1 MPRITRHKRGQRGA
15 VLIWFALFLLI
26 TLGFVALGI
35 DIAKLAATRTQLQ
48 NAADAAALAGVSAI
62 NPATGTLQQD
72 LAISRA
78 QFTASQNKAFI
89 DAPQPVILAAGDV
102 EFPASNE
109 VRVTVR
115 REGANAM
122 VTTFAQVL
130 GLPSLEITATA
141 TAVADTAG
149 SAGCG
154 VVPLGVT
161 PQPGQSFQVGCS
173 PGYILKNGGGAGSNG
188 NYGPLDFPACTD
200 GPCAG
205 GSPQGASTFECLMKN
220 GYCCTISKDQ
230 TLSTEPGN
238 MSGPFRK
245 AIFARF
251 SADKDQREGICYSE
265 YRGTGQRVIIVPI
278 TTDAGPGR
286 TSVTVTSFGA
296 FFIKDRP
303 GNGSNSFLVGEF
315 IYAVV
320 PGGSGNGSGSGAVAF
335 SLRLIK

>member
-1 MPRITRHKRGQRGA
+1 MFRISQHKRGQRGA

-89 DAPQPVILAAGDV
+89 DVPQSVILAASDV

-130 GLPSLEITATA
+130 GLPRLEMTASATA
-141 TAVADTAG
+141 IADTAR
-149 SAGCG
+149 SVGCG
-154 VVPLGVT
+154 IVPLGVT
-161 PQPGQSFQVGCS
+161 PEPGQDFQVGCT
-173 PGYILKNGGGAGSNG
+173 PGYILKFGSGTGSNG
-188 NYGPLDFPACTD
+188 NYGPLDFPTCDD

-205 GSPQGASTFECLMKN
+205 RPVTGASTFECLMKN

-230 TLSTEPGN
+230 NLSTEPGN

-245 AIFARF
+245 AIYARF
-251 SADKDQREGICYSE
+251 SADKDQREGICYSQ
-265 YRGTGQRVIIVPI
+265 YRGTGQRVIIVPL
-278 TTDAGPGR
+278 TTDAGPGH
-286 TSVTVTSFGA
+286 TSVTVTGFGA

-303 GNGSNSFLVGEF
+303 GSGNDNGLVGEF

-320 PGGSGNGSGSGAVAF
+320 PGGSGDGSGSGAVAY
-335 SLRLIK
+335 SLRLIQ